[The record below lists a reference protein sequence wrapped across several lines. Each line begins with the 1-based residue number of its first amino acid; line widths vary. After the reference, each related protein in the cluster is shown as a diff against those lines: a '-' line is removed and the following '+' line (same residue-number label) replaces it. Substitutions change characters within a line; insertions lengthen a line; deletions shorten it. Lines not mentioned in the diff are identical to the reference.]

1 MSYVIYV
8 EETSA
13 GYLSFNTE
21 QEANEWL
28 ELGSEVDLSDVKW
41 TDQFNLKC
49 SDPIAED
56 DAPWECHSANAKHDM
71 NL

>member
-13 GYLSFNTE
+13 GYVSFNTE
-21 QEANEWL
+21 QEANDWL
-28 ELGSEVDLSDVKW
+28 EFGSDLNDVKW
-41 TDQFNLKC
+41 TDQFDLKC
-49 SDPIAED
+49 SNPIAED
-56 DAPWECHSANAKHDM
+56 DAPYECHSANAKHCK